1 MLRVVELDID
11 GELSGDTGVWEIAWV
26 EMPAIEREMIF
37 FSKELEFVYP
47 GDGETQDE
55 FIGRC
60 MGDTQMVGEFPDSEQ
75 RAAVCYSYWDRKNE
89 FAIGNKV
96 SFDWDVLKTPKGI
109 VFLEQERRKGG
120 DVYILSTAGRISS
133 EIWDLA
139 RKYNINS
146 SKIFLVGGNLERIK
160 KVKELGI
167 VRHYDNDGLVRNEL
181 GNVAV
186 QFDYDISALPAYDNY
201 PSSGNSNSMLIEE
214 TFETHNDYPEGARN
228 NACRAIKWKEENGSD
243 CGTQVG
249 WTRARQ
255 LCNGENIS
263 RETIARMASF
273 ERHRQNSDVPYSEGC
288 GGIMWDA
295 WGGDSGIRWAQNK
308 LDEIDREE
316 MSMDYEDMEIDVF
329 GYQTR
334 FFYMCPGATSTF
346 EHLKTM
352 NPNEDIVGMIRSAAQ
367 IADNIFRIEAEVIEK
382 NEASK
387 EDLDQA
393 TILVDDF
400 KDLMRE
406 IDELVGMSHDV
417 SYMDGHI
424 MKIQSLLLENFLY
437 ENPCEDGWVAYGT
450 KEKNGRTVPNC
461 VPIEQK
467 RQFDRLGFTSDM
479 ITEEELELINA
490 FESLLGTQKFQA
502 VTNPA
507 LRGFTKSEVMK
518 QNHKQKTTYYEY
530 KRVDT
535 GSPDRDFC
543 SSIEGRFFRISQIYA
558 MEGLNKQF
566 GHNQD
571 GYSKWLYKGGPNCV
585 HAWSKWEALQK
596 DFREIGMVSGKPGTP
611 PKQMPN
617 QGYYS
622 EKTKA
627 ASQRAYWAQQNM
639 SSQTQQLF
647 KGLDE
652 KRLIYTPLMVPNI
665 LIPRLDE
672 VSGERY
678 FVKFR
683 PEVIEKI
690 QQKFMI
696 EQRLRETNYEHTNEK
711 FNDAVMVESW
721 IVQGDS
727 DKAYSLGF
735 SKEQVPPGTWMG
747 GYKILETPEGDSL
760 WNKFIKTG
768 KVKGMSVEGNFL
780 LEFSRF
786 KKDDYLLEQVINILK
801 TVE

>member
-1 MLRVVELDID
+1 MLRIVELDID
-11 GELSGDTGVWEIAWV
+11 AELSGDTGVWEIAWV

-47 GDGETQDE
+47 NAGESESE

-60 MGDTQMVGEFPDSEQ
+60 MGDTQMVSEFPDEQQ
-75 RAAVCYSYWDRKNE
+75 RAAVCYSYFERKNE
-89 FAIGNKV
+89 FALDNKV
-96 SFDWDVLKTPKGI
+96 SFDWDVLKTPKG
-109 VFLEQERRKGG
+109 VRFLEQERRRGS
-120 DVYILSTAGRISS
+120 DVYILSKAGRIVP

-146 SKIFLVGGNLERIK
+146 QKVLLVSNDLQTIE

-167 VRHYDNDGLVRNEL
+167 VRHYDDSGFIRNEL
-181 GNVAV
+181 RDVAV
-186 QFDYDISALPAYDNY
+186 QFDYDTSALPAYDNY
-201 PSSGNSNSMLIEE
+201 PDSGDTEGMLVKPFLGFD
-214 TFETHNDYPEGARN
+214 TYNDYPEGARN

-255 LCNGENIS
+255 LCNGEKVS

-288 GGIMWDA
+288 GGMMWDA
-295 WGGDSGIRWAQNK
+295 WGGDSGIRWAQTK

-316 MSMDYEDMEIDVF
+316 MRMEYNDMEMDVF
-329 GYQTR
+329 GYKTR
-334 FFYMCPGATSTF
+334 FFYMCPGALSTF
-346 EHLKTM
+346 DHLKTM

-382 NEASK
+382 NTATK
-387 EDLDQA
+387 EELDQA

-406 IDELVGMSHDV
+406 IDELLGMSHDV

-424 MKIQSLLLENFLY
+424 IKIQSLLPEEFLY

-461 VPIEQK
+461 VPVDMKKE
-467 RQFDRLGFTSDM
+467 FDELGFSSDM
-479 ITEEELELINA
+479 ITEEELELIFA
-490 FESLLGTQKFQA
+490 FENLLSTEKFQA

-507 LRGFTKSEVMK
+507 LRGFTKSEVLK
-518 QNHKQKTTYYEY
+518 QNHKQLTTYYEY

-558 MEGLNKQF
+558 MEGLNRQF
-566 GHNQD
+566 GHKRE

-596 DFREIGMVSGKPGTP
+596 NFREIGLVGGKPGTP

-622 EKTKA
+622 EATKE
-627 ASQRAYWAQQNM
+627 ASQRAY
-639 SSQTQQLF
+639 S
-647 KGLDE
+647 
-652 KRLIYTPLMVPNI
+652 R
-665 LIPRLDE
+665 
-672 VSGERY
+672 
-678 FVKFR
+678 
-683 PEVIEKI
+683 
-690 QQKFMI
+690 
-696 EQRLRETNYEHTNEK
+696 H
-711 FNDAVMVESW
+711 
-721 IVQGDS
+721 
-727 DKAYSLGF
+727 LGF
-735 SKEQVPPGTWMG
+735 VAQECSKPRVQCAVW
-747 GYKILETPEGDSL
+747 
-760 WNKFIKTG
+760 
-768 KVKGMSVEGNFL
+768 
-780 LEFSRF
+780 
-786 KKDDYLLEQVINILK
+786 
-801 TVE
+801 